1 MEKQPIKKQYSEAL
15 GLLRFPL
22 AVVVVAVHVF
32 SAVVPGADGVKESS
46 TFFQETSNLI
56 FSFLRG
62 QSVPIYFFISGYV
75 FFLGITLDRET
86 YKRKLYNRSKTLLIP
101 FIIWNLLLL
110 LQYVILR
117 MPAFASFAPSISQ
130 IQPSWGLRSV
140 LQCFWD
146 ATQCVFPDST
156 PGDAGYLYPINGPLW
171 FLRDLMIVVLTTP
184 ILYWLLKRVGV
195 WFVLLLG
202 IAKVMAFFLDWG
214 YSNQLL
220 IAFFFFSWGAY
231 MSVKRK
237 DMMAE
242 FGKYK
247 KTSAVLYLALATAN
261 MLALH
266 YWPEACQTLK
276 LACVFVGLLFA
287 YNLAAWLVQ
296 HGWCHQNEFLA
307 SASFF
312 IYVSHRLVWI
322 MLLKLVSFVI
332 PPTSG
337 VAIVAIMTMTLVLT
351 VALLLAV
358 FWLMR
363 RYTPGLL
370 KVVAG
375 RK

>member
-1 MEKQPIKKQYSEAL
+1 MEKKPVKKQYSEAL

-22 AVVVVAVHVF
+22 AVVVVSVHIF
-32 SAVVPGADGVKESS
+32 SAVIPGADGIKESS

-75 FFLGITLDRET
+75 FFLGITLDKDT
-86 YKRKLYNRSKTLLIP
+86 YKRKLHNRSKTLLIP

-117 MPAFASFAPSISQ
+117 MPAFSSFAPSISQ
-130 IQPSWGLRSV
+130 IQPSWTVSGV

-146 ATQCVFPDST
+146 ATQCVFPDKT
-156 PGDAGYLYPINGPLW
+156 DGEIGYLYPINGPLW

-184 ILYWLLKRVGV
+184 MLYWLLKRAGI

-202 IAKVMAFFLDWG
+202 FAKVIAFLLGWG
-214 YSNQLL
+214 YPNQLL

-231 MSVKRK
+231 MSVKQK

-247 KTSAVLYLALATAN
+247 KASAVMYLGLAVVN

-276 LACVFVGLLFA
+276 LASVFVGLLFA

-296 HGWCHQNEFLA
+296 RGWCRQNEFLA

-322 MLLKLVSFVI
+322 MLLKLVALVI
-332 PPTSG
+332 HPTSG
-337 VAIVAIMTMTLVLT
+337 VAIVAIMTLTLVLT
-351 VALLLAV
+351 ILLLLAT

-363 RYTPGLL
+363 RYTPTLL
-370 KVVAG
+370 KIVAG